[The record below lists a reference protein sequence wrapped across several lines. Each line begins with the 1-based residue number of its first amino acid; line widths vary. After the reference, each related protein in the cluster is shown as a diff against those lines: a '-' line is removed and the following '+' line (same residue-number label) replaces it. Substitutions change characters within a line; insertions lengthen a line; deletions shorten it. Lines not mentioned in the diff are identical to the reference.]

1 MLVEK
6 LALAYKCHNS
16 IGNSID
22 LKEMIHEVLETFVS
36 ESYAIYSEF
45 LLISENNQFEKI
57 DSFGKVT
64 FFDSKKYIDY
74 NEASNLIVD
83 EKNNFRI
90 LKLNL
95 ENGII
100 FLVSKLLLDVDCSF
114 FISMFESLIP
124 KLNLSINACLNFQK
138 LEQTNE
144 LLKKQKDELIK
155 ANKTKDDFLAN
166 MSHELKTPLNSI
178 TVISS
183 IMVKNKDNKLDES
196 QIKNMKI
203 IKKCSEDLLIL
214 INDILDISK
223 IEAGFLQIFK
233 EDLNLKNLL
242 SDLYDS
248 FEEVALNKNI
258 ELRKEFIGSNFYLY
272 SDEKRI
278 SQIVKNFLT
287 NAIKFTN
294 KGSVT
299 IKLEEFNRYFEID
312 IIDSGIGI
320 PAENLGNIFD
330 RFKQVDDSRTRKYGG
345 TGLGLAI
352 SKELSIM
359 LHCDLKVQSIIGV
372 GSTFSLLIP
381 KDFDEELNQN
391 QQLITKFDKNRLK
404 QESSLEKEIF
414 ILYSNNIEQFKITI
428 DLKKYG
434 FKIHPFFDIDEF
446 YLKIQ
451 NSDSEKL
458 VLIIDKKIAKF
469 ELIVEKCK
477 EKFINLIVI
486 GKINED
492 FKSIYCIDENRDFN
506 ILLEEIKNYLI
517 NLESPIK
524 LI

>member
-22 LKEMIHEVLETFVS
+22 LKVMIHEVLETFVS

-45 LLISENNQFEKI
+45 LLIKDDNQFEKI

-64 FFDSKKYIDY
+64 FFESKKYINY
-74 NEASNLIVD
+74 KEASNLIID
-83 EKNNFRI
+83 EENNLKI

-124 KLNLSINACLNFQK
+124 KLNLSVNACLNFQK

-183 IMVKNKDNKLDES
+183 IMARNKDNKLDES

-242 SDLYDS
+242 NELYDS
-248 FEEVALNKNI
+248 FEELALNKNI
-258 ELRKEFIGSNFYLY
+258 ELKKEFNGTNFYLY

-294 KGSVT
+294 KGFVT
-299 IKLEEFNRYFEID
+299 IKLEEFDKYFQID

-320 PAENLGNIFD
+320 PAENLSNIFD

-359 LHCDLKVQSIIGV
+359 LHCNLEVESTVGV
-372 GSTFSLLIP
+372 GSKFSLLIP

-391 QQLITKFDKNRLK
+391 QYLINKSEKNGLK
-404 QESSLEKEIF
+404 QGNLLKKEIF

-451 NSDSEKL
+451 NSDFKEL
-458 VLIIDKKIAKF
+458 VLIIDKKITKF
-469 ELIVEKCK
+469 DLIIEKCK
-477 EKFINLIVI
+477 EKSIDLIVI
-486 GKINED
+486 GKIDENS
-492 FKSIYCIDENRDFN
+492 KNIYCIDENRDFN
-506 ILLEEIKNYLI
+506 VLLEEIKNHLI
-517 NLESPIK
+517 SLESK
-524 LI
+524 KEF